1 MCSERGT
8 FYLREKKSEM
18 EVQQAREQDRG
29 QMSKS
34 YMKSVALE
42 TPTLLPSTAQLH
54 GLMIGANTL
63 ITISHISL
71 DKNLFYFK
79 SHQLWI

>member
-1 MCSERGT
+1 
-8 FYLREKKSEM
+8 
-18 EVQQAREQDRG
+18 
-29 QMSKS
+29 MSKS

-42 TPTLLPSTAQLH
+42 PPTLLPSTTQLH

-63 ITISHISL
+63 ITISHISC

-79 SHQLWI
+79 SHQLCI